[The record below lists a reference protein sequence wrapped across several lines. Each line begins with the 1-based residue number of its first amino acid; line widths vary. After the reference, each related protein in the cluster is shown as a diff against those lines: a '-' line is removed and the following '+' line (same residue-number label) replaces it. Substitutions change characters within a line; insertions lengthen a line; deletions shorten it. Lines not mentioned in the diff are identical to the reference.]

1 MGVSIGQVLRQSALS
16 RPGGVAVTDLGGG
29 RRRDRTFAELDSRA
43 RAVARHLHAV
53 GAEAGDAV
61 ALMASNSEEFVA
73 AWFGIVYAGC
83 AVVPIPILSAP
94 PEVRY
99 RVEHS
104 SCRALVHDAER
115 EAVAS
120 EATRDSGPVARLPVE
135 SLGEGHAPLPYPVD
149 TAPGDDAMVLYTSGT
164 TGKAKG
170 AAISHASLM
179 THTAVLVHHHLGLT
193 EDDCVMGV
201 LPLTHSYGCRMAML
215 VTFFAGARSVLV
227 PRFDAAGTLDIMC
240 EQQVS
245 WLPAVPTMYAAWGAE
260 PQGPAPQRLRWC
272 LSAGAPLADS
282 VALRAEARL
291 GAEVRQGFGMTEA
304 TFSTLNAP
312 PDARVLGSVGR
323 PVWGIEVRIVGEA
336 HNDLPAGQDGELL
349 VRGHNV
355 MTRYLHDPEATAEAR
370 SDGWMRSGDVGRLDA
385 EGRLTIVDRI
395 KDLIIRGGNNV
406 YPSEVEDALAH
417 HPAVREV
424 AVVGR
429 PDEYYGEEVVAV
441 VVPRDGHTL
450 TAAEL
455 IEFARTQVARTKVP
469 REVAIVERFP
479 LGPSGKV
486 LKRELRA
493 MIERG
498 DLKPERPGGG

>member
-1 MGVSIGQVLRQSALS
+1 MGVSIGQVLRQAAL
-16 RPGGVAVTDLGGG
+16 RWPGRVAVTDLGGG
-29 RRRDRTFAELDSRA
+29 RRREQTFAGLDTRA

-61 ALMASNSEEFVA
+61 ALMAGNSEEFVA

-83 AVVPIPILSAP
+83 AVVPIPILSAA

-99 RVEHS
+99 RVEHAG
-104 SCRALVHDAER
+104 CRALLHDAAR
-115 EAVAS
+115 ADVAT
-120 EATRDSGPVARLPVE
+120 EATRQSGPVARLSVDT
-135 SLGEGHAPLPYPVD
+135 LGEGHAPLPYPVD

-179 THTAVLVHHHLGLT
+179 THTAVLVHHHLRLSP
-193 EDDCVMGV
+193 DDCVLGV

-215 VTFFAGARSVLV
+215 VPFFAGARSVLV
-227 PRFDAAGTLDIMC
+227 PRFDAAGTLDIMRD
-240 EQQVS
+240 QQVS

-260 PQGPAPQRLRWC
+260 PEGPAPERLRWC
-272 LSAGAPLADS
+272 LSAGAPLADP

-323 PVWGIEVRIVGEA
+323 PVWGIEVRIVDAAGR
-336 HNDLPAGQDGELL
+336 DLPPGQDGELL

-355 MTRYLHDPEATAEAR
+355 MTRYLHDPDATAAAR
-370 SDGWMRSGDVGRLDA
+370 DDGWMRSGDVGRLDA
-385 EGRLTIVDRI
+385 DGRLSIVDRI

-406 YPSEVEDALAH
+406 YPSEVEDVLAR

-429 PDEYYGEEVVAV
+429 ADEYYGEEVVAV
-441 VVPRDGHTL
+441 VVPREGQTL
-450 TAAEL
+450 RADEL
-455 IEFARTQVARTKVP
+455 VDFARTQVARTKVP
-469 REVAIVERFP
+469 REVAVVEHLP

-486 LKRELRA
+486 LKRELRT

-498 DLKPERPGGG
+498 DLKPTRPAHA